1 MRRPVV
7 VAMAVCAAVAMAS
20 ASDAASF
27 TLTTKKLGAAS
38 VSTPI
43 MFPDSVSSTNAGTTV
58 GKMEKNDT
66 ITFVWSRPIDETTLC
81 SGWANAQST
90 HTTNISW
97 TVQNN
102 TGSTGNDV
110 LVPAATATCSS
121 GLHVGSV
128 DLGAAGYVTSTA
140 TLSNAPTTVTVGA
153 TTTSLVMKLAANAPG
168 AGTVTTGTA
177 ALWTPDSAVTDL
189 SGHNCGSNLAKTGET
204 VLF

>member
-1 MRRPVV
+1 VIAFV
-7 VAMAVCAAVAMAS
+7 TASCMAFAGIGY
-20 ASDAASF
+20 AASF
-27 TLTTKKLGAAS
+27 TLTTTKLGGAA
-38 VSTPI
+38 VTTPI
-43 MFPDSVSSTNAGTTV
+43 MFPDSVSTANVGPNV

-66 ITFVWSRPIDETTLC
+66 ITFVWSRVIDQTTLC

-90 HTTNISW
+90 HTTNINW

-128 DLGAAGYVTSTA
+128 DLGAAGYVTANS
-140 TLSNAPTTVTVGA
+140 TLSSAPTTVTVGA
-153 TTTSLVMKLAANAPG
+153 STSSLVMKLAANAPSIG
-168 AGTVTTGTA
+168 SVASGTA
-177 ALWTPDSAVTDL
+177 ALWTPDSAVTDR
-189 SGHNCGSNLAKTGET
+189 SVPANNCGANLAKTNET